1 MVFNH
6 KIKVIVKTLRSI
18 LWSVMFNVKYLP
30 LKQAYKLPILLY
42 KPCFLALKGK
52 IIIDSPTIKT
62 GMIRLGWDSC
72 SLYYPNNR
80 YGIIFENHGGT
91 IIFKGPAIVGSGSA
105 ISVGPKGCLEFGDDF
120 IVTAN
125 TKFISFNHIVFGPH
139 CRVAWEVIVMDTDLH
154 QTINRETGKKSTI
167 NAEIIIGRNNWIGNK
182 ALILKRAV
190 TPDYCVIA
198 AYSMVNKKLDFEP
211 YCLCGGNPIELKRTG
226 LYIDLNS
233 HEYYGK

>member
-6 KIKVIVKTLRSI
+6 KIKVVVKTLRS
-18 LWSVMFNVKYLP
+18 LFWSVMFNVRYLP
-30 LKQAYKLPILLY
+30 LRQAYKLPILVY

-52 IIIDSPTIKT
+52 VIIDAPIKT

-91 IIFKGPAIVGSGSA
+91 IIFKGSAIVGSGSA
-105 ISVGPKGCLEFGDDF
+105 ISVGPKGIIEFGNDF
-120 IVTAN
+120 VATAN
-125 TKFISFNHIVFGPH
+125 AKFISFNHIVFGKY

-154 QTINRETGKKSTI
+154 QTINKETGKKSTI

-182 ALILKRAV
+182 CLILKRTV
-190 TPDYCVIA
+190 TPDYCIIA
-198 AYSMVNKKLDFEP
+198 AYSIVDKKIEYEP
-211 YCLCGGNPIELKRTG
+211 YCLCGGNPIELKRVG
-226 LYIDLNS
+226 VYRDLDS
-233 HEYYGK
+233 HEDLC